1 MERRDYETNQTR
13 TAAVTDLQRELQAWP
28 SLGDGRV
35 QRDWIA
41 AVNDKLFRSLPGTR
55 VAFMTRE
62 TGSHVVNGVLDLAL
76 FVPSCLMRF
85 FVGRPVLWYPSV
97 VVEITAD
104 GTMKTAKNRY
114 GDQRELVSLQ
124 QSVTLSDPGMPP
136 CIVRFTTVV
145 PDGR

>member
-13 TAAVTDLQRELQAWP
+13 TAAVTDLQRELQAWL

-41 AVNDKLFRSLPGTR
+41 AVNDKLLRSLPGAR

-62 TGSHVVNGVLDLAL
+62 TGSHVVNGMLDLAL

-97 VVEITAD
+97 VVEIAAD

-124 QSVTLSDPGMPP
+124 QSVMLSDPGMPP
-136 CIVRFTTVV
+136 CIVRFTTVA